1 MSSFIIKIIAMVTMT
16 IDHTTK
22 TFCWRFLPL
31 YALGRIAFPLFAF
44 QTTISYNKT
53 KDMAKYVKRLLIFS
67 IISQIPYSLFEFYML
82 GIRKI
87 SLNIMFTLLLGI
99 LSMYIYDKEVKKEL
113 ETKKKTIAYI
123 LKIIAISSTFCLA
136 YFLNVDYRI
145 FGVLLILFIHI
156 FYKRNKCV
164 FGLGYIAI
172 ITIGYFYS
180 YSHVLSERQFIST
193 LIGGYIPLIIM
204 LLYNGKKGRGLKYL
218 FYIFYPLHLI
228 LLVLLRILVLN

>member
-1 MSSFIIKIIAMVTMT
+1 MSSFIIKIIALITMT

-22 TFCWRFLPL
+22 TFSLKFLPL
-31 YALGRIAFPLFAF
+31 YALGRVAFPLFAF

-67 IISQIPYSLFEFYML
+67 IISQIPYSLFLFYMH
-82 GIRKI
+82 GIRRI

-99 LSMYIYDKEVKKEL
+99 LSMYIYDIEIKKKL
-113 ETKKKTIAYI
+113 ETKIKTMAYI
-123 LKIIAISSTFCLA
+123 LKTIAISTTFCLA
-136 YFLNVDYRI
+136 YFLNVDYGI

-156 FYKRNKCV
+156 FYKRKKYV
-164 FGLGYIAI
+164 FVLGYIAI
-172 ITIGYFYS
+172 ITTDFFYS
-180 YSHVLSERQFIST
+180 YSRILSTRHFISA

-218 FYIFYPLHLI
+218 FYFFYPIHLI